1 MRKRLLYLTNIRL
14 TSFMWDG
21 KALSE
26 EAAFENDERG
36 WRMFSDFLADADNL
50 PASLLAD
57 LIEEDFQRDAIPHVM
72 GKARHTLLQ
81 RKLGQLYRET
91 PYTHASFQGREK
103 EGRKDDRF
111 LFSAITNVELPKPWL
126 HALLRH
132 KVPLAGIYSFALLSP
147 LLFDKLDAGNGPV
160 LLLTHQAGGLRQS
173 YFHDGR
179 LRFSRLT
186 PLAEFSFDS
195 FTDVVVNETTKTR
208 QFLASTR
215 QLARGERIDIIIV
228 TAAGNVAEL
237 RQRCEDTPDAWYHF
251 VDPEEAAGRLRLK
264 LGEAPQFSEPL
275 FLSLLAQK
283 APAGH
288 YALPESTRFYR
299 LWQARIA
306 LYTLSAAA
314 LAGGVLSASASSWD
328 AYEASREIRRLE
340 AETRSS
346 DAKYQALISSM
357 PAIVANAN
365 DMKLAVDIHR
375 MLSLNAPE
383 PAPLLRIIGKAFDA
397 VPQLQLNRLQWQA
410 KEGDAAADPAAV
422 PTDAQP
428 PAAVL
433 GLPKPPQQV
442 VILEGEVV
450 PFNHDYRAALGHVQ
464 QLAAELGK
472 NKQLQV
478 AISRAPLDTSP
489 ANTLQGQ
496 AGNSDAPVK
505 AEFALKLVWKP

>member
-14 TSFMWDG
+14 TSYLWDG
-21 KALSE
+21 RILSD

-50 PASLLAD
+50 PASLLVD
-57 LIEEDFQRDAIPHVM
+57 LIEEDFQRDTIPHVL
-72 GKARHTLLQ
+72 GKARRTLIQ

-91 PYTHASFQGREK
+91 PYSHASFQGRDK

-147 LLFDKLDAGNGPV
+147 LLFDKLEAGNGPT

-186 PLAEFSFDS
+186 PLAEFSLDS
-195 FTDVVVNETTKTR
+195 FTDVVANETTKTR

-215 QLARGERIDIIIV
+215 QLARGERVGIVIV
-228 TAAGNVAEL
+228 TAAENFAEL
-237 RQRCEDTPDAWYHF
+237 RQRCEDTPDASYHF
-251 VDPEEAAGRLRLK
+251 VDPEEAAGLLRLK
-264 LGEAPQFSEPL
+264 FHEAPRFCEPL
-275 FLSLLAQK
+275 FLSLLARK
-283 APAGH
+283 ALAGH
-288 YALPESTRFYR
+288 YALPESSRFYR

-306 LYTLSAAA
+306 LYALSAAT

-328 AYEASREIRRLE
+328 AYEASQEIRRLE
-340 AETRSS
+340 TETRSS
-346 DAKYQALISSM
+346 DARYQALISSM

-365 DMKLAVDIHR
+365 DMKLAVDIDR
-375 MLSLNAPE
+375 MLSQNAPE
-383 PAPLLRIIGKAFDA
+383 PAALLRIIGKAFEA
-397 VPQLQLNRLQWQA
+397 VPQLQLNRLHWQA
-410 KEGDAAADPAAV
+410 KEGEAPADQAAVTPDAAPSAAM
-422 PTDAQP
+422 
-428 PAAVL
+428 L
-433 GLPKPPQQV
+433 GIPKPPQQV
-442 VILEGEVV
+442 VLLEGEVV
-450 PFNHDYRAALGHVQ
+450 PFNNDYRSALGHVQ

-472 NKQLQV
+472 NKQLQIT
-478 AISRAPLDTSP
+478 ISQAPLDTSP
-489 ANTLQGQ
+489 AVILQGQ
-496 AGNSDAPVK
+496 AGSNDASIK